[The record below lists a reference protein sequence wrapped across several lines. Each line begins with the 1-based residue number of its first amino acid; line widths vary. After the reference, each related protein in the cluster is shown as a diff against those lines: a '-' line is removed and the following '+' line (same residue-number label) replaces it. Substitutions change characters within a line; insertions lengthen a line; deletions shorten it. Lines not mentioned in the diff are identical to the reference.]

1 MPNQINQIQKSNL
14 NNQIQKQPPNHQ
26 PPTTTHHNPNH
37 QIPNIQTKPPTAT
50 KLKARQI
57 TSKIKQKTTQPSNR
71 NHTNQQH
78 YYPNKHSTNTT
89 THKITIINKTPNQ
102 PTGLAQTVRNTQH

>member
-37 QIPNIQTKPPTAT
+37 QIPNIQTTPPTAT

-57 TSKIKQKTTQPSNR
+57 TSKIKQKPL
-71 NHTNQQH
+71 NHPTEIIQTNNTIIQINTLPIQQH
-78 YYPNKHSTNTT
+78 T
-89 THKITIINKTPNQ
+89 
-102 PTGLAQTVRNTQH
+102 R